1 MLPGAALR
9 VLLVIINKDHLT
21 FLWPYF
27 LMICLSAASGC
38 WIYKKS
44 DNKGDTV
51 TS

>member
-27 LMICLSAASGC
+27 LNDLPICCVRVLD
-38 WIYKKS
+38 IKS
-44 DNKGDTV
+44 QIIRV
-51 TS
+51 TG